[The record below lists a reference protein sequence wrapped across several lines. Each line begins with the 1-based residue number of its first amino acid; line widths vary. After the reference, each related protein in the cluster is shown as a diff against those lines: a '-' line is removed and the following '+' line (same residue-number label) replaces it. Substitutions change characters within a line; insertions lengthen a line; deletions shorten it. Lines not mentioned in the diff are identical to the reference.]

1 MGPPRNCG
9 WTKRDVSAIAR
20 RSRIRAGRCVRIG
33 GKRAT
38 KFRHVHSSPQF
49 DLLVVGAG
57 INGAGIARDAAGRGL
72 KVLLVEQGDIAAATS
87 QWSTKLIH
95 GGLRYLEQYEF
106 RLVRESLAEREVV
119 LRQAPHIV
127 EPLSFVL
134 PHEPHLRP
142 AWMLRAGLFLY
153 DHLGRRETL
162 PGSFGVDLS
171 RTPWGAGLK
180 PKFRKG
186 FVYSDARV
194 DDARLAVFNV
204 MDARLRGA
212 DVRVADA
219 ARHRAAGARCRRALL
234 AGDARRAGEGD
245 DRGDRE
251 GARQRRRAVGQA
263 RARRDQRHAVEGER
277 APRQGQ
283 PHRRPARA
291 RRRARVHPAECRQA
305 DRVRDSVPGPLH
317 ADRDHRRAGGGVRT
331 SPRSRSE
338 EIDYLLE
345 LANTYL
351 AQPLTRGDV
360 VWTFSGIRPL
370 YDDGASDPSAIT
382 RDYVFK
388 LDTGEGDGAAALSI
402 YGGKITTYRKLAEHA
417 LDELKPFLPPMQPP
431 WTKQAVLPG
440 GDLPAGGLPA
450 WIAELVRRFPALPA
464 DLLRDLA
471 RRHGTRALA
480 ILGAAKKRG
489 GSGRGLRPRAHRG
502 RDRLPRARGMGAQR
516 RRRALAQNQ
525 VRPRHDRRG
534 ARARRGVRGEGRRGA
549 CAGAGDRAARG
560 TPSAKADAPAP
571 ARTAVPV

>member
-1 MGPPRNCG
+1 MSP
-9 WTKRDVSAIAR
+9 
-20 RSRIRAGRCVRIG
+20 
-33 GKRAT
+33 
-38 KFRHVHSSPQF
+38 SSPQF

-127 EPLSFVL
+127 APLSFVL

-153 DHLGRRETL
+153 DHLGQRETL
-162 PGSFGVDLS
+162 PASFGVDLS

-180 PKFRKG
+180 SKFSKG
-186 FVYSDARV
+186 FVYADARV

-212 DVRVADA
+212 EVRVGTRLVT
-219 ARHRAAGARCRRALL
+219 AR
-234 AGDARRAGEGD
+234 
-245 DRGDRE
+245 
-251 GARQRRRAVGQA
+251 
-263 RARRDQRHAVEGER
+263 
-277 APRQGQ
+277 
-283 PHRRPARA
+283 
-291 RRRARVHPAECRQA
+291 
-305 DRVRDSVPGPLH
+305 RVRD
-317 ADRDHRRAGGGVRT
+317 AGGSYWRATLAGPAKVMTEVTAKVLVNVAGPWVKRVRDAINGT
-331 SPRSRSE
+331 PSKENVRHVKGSHIVVPRVHEGEHAYILQNADKRIVFVIPYQDRYTLIGTTDVPVEAFEQPEISRE
-338 EIDYLLE
+338 EIDYLLA

-351 AQPLTRGDV
+351 AQPLSRSDV

-388 LDTGEGDGAAALSI
+388 LDTGDDAGAAALSI

-417 LDELKPFLPPMQPP
+417 LDELKSFLPPMRPR

-450 WIAELVRRFPALPA
+450 WIAELVRRFPGLPA

-471 RRHGTRALA
+471 RRHGTRAVAL
-480 ILGAAKKRG
+480 LDAAKSRADLG
-489 GSGRGLRPRAHRG
+489 EDFGHGLTAAEIDYLVREEWARSGEDVLWRRTKCGIG
-502 RDRLPRARGMGAQR
+502 MTARERQR
-516 RRRALAQNQ
+516 VAAYVTKALA
-525 VRPRHDRRG
+525 
-534 ARARRGVRGEGRRGA
+534 A
-549 CAGAGDRAARG
+549 
-560 TPSAKADAPAP
+560 ADAPAP
-571 ARTAVPV
+571 